1 MTPNHGFAPWQTTT
15 FKFVADGEHRSAY
28 QILIGGK
35 NFGCG
40 SSREHAPAALQ
51 IAGVTAVVAESYA
64 RIFYRNAVDG
74 GFLLPFE
81 SEQPL
86 MNETHTG
93 DDLEINVPSGTL
105 KNLTRDTSY
114 RLQPLGDVDHAMGEE
129 PAIANDDRVTW
140 FEQIDQRGLHPAA
153 TGRRQSK
160 RRAVGRLEDLPQQRS
175 SFLHDAEVVRV
186 LVAHQRRGCG
196 ARRRAS
202 PCRVPDDGDVGRR
215 RHALVGAQLSS

>member
-1 MTPNHGFAPWQTTT
+1 VQDIIKGTAYVLGHNIDTDQIIPAKHLVYSLSDPEESKKYGAYALSGLPDAVAGLPKGNI
-15 FKFVADGEHRSAY
+15 KFVADGEHRSAY

-86 MNETHTG
+86 MNEIRTG
-93 DDLEINVPSGTL
+93 EDLEINIPAGTL
-105 KNLTRDTSY
+105 KNLTRSTSY
-114 RLQPLGDVDHAMGEE
+114 RLRPLGDVLDIVKAG
-129 PAIANDDRVTW
+129 
-140 FEQIDQRGLHPAA
+140 GLFPY
-153 TGRRQSK
+153 
-160 RRAVGRLEDLPQQRS
+160 
-175 SFLHDAEVVRV
+175 
-186 LVAHQRRGCG
+186 
-196 ARRRAS
+196 ARKAGMLKS
-202 PCRVPDDGDVGRR
+202 
-215 RHALVGAQLSS
+215 